1 MQRLQGELYRIDDK
15 MLNWLE
21 DFEGHPNY
29 YERDRLKVVV
39 TEDAVD
45 TPGKKEGESQG
56 RSVECWAYVLKKY
69 PPHMLKRT
77 VYSTYSNDATD
88 GQCYKEE

>member
-1 MQRLQGELYRIDDK
+1 
-15 MLNWLE
+15 MLNWLD

-39 TEDAVD
+39 TEDTVD
-45 TPGKKEGESQG
+45 TPEEKGSSPQG

-77 VYSTYSNDATD
+77 VYCSYSNDATD
-88 GQCYKEE
+88 GKCYKEE